1 MSRVTPTSTLL
12 YGWKYITGLATA
24 GLVLSL
30 LVSFI
35 QPLRYSSTVRL
46 LILQDVG
53 TAVDAYTAS
62 RSGERIAADLSTI
75 IYTTTFFDQV
85 LGAGFSVDPRGFPSQ
100 DNKRR
105 DAWTKTVDAS
115 VSHGTGLL
123 TITAYHT
130 DVRQAEQIARAV
142 AFVLTQHV
150 NDYTSGGNVQ
160 VKLIDAPLNSSWPVK
175 PNLLANGLSG
185 LFLGGLI
192 GAGYLLWRTE
202 RFRRRHQLM
211 HGEE

>member
-1 MSRVTPTSTLL
+1 MSRVSPTSTLL
-12 YGWKYITGLATA
+12 YGWKYVTGLATA

-35 QPLRYSSTVRL
+35 QPLRYSSAVRL

-53 TAVDAYTAS
+53 AAVDAYTAS
-62 RSGERIAADLSTI
+62 RSEERIAKDLSTI

-85 LGAGFSVDPRGFPSQ
+85 LNAGFSVDPRGFPNQ

-105 DAWTKTVDAS
+105 QAWVKTVDAS

-130 DVRQAEQIARAV
+130 DVRQAEQIVRAV

-150 NDYTSGGNVQ
+150 NDYTSGANVQ
-160 VKLIDAPLNSSWPVK
+160 VKLVDAPLNSRWPVK
-175 PNLLANGLSG
+175 PDLLANGLSG

-192 GAGYLLWRTE
+192 GAGYVLWRAE
-202 RFRRRHQLM
+202 RLRRRHQLM
-211 HGEE
+211 HEEE